1 MRDATHGQ
9 RRRALFTLRVKTN
22 ADCRRPAILSFASA
36 APAAD
41 HNCRAALWAADRI
54 SVFGPTGFLSL
65 EREHCRRGAISRQ
78 AKRPGEHRLKSIDT

>member
-9 RRRALFTLRVKTN
+9 RRRALFTLRLRLTPI
-22 ADCRRPAILSFASA
+22 AGALQSFPSPRPRLPPIT
-36 APAAD
+36 
-41 HNCRAALWAADRI
+41 NCRAALWAADRI